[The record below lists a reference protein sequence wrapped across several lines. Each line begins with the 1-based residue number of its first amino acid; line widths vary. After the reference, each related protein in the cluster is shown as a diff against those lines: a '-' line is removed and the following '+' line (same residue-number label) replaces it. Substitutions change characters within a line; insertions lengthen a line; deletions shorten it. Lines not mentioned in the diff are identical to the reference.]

1 MTSVLQIKR
10 AARQAAADLLA
21 EHGITR
27 PPVSVDRLAK
37 AMGISVR
44 YSPFDDGLSGMA
56 FIRGDQRVIAVNALH
71 HPNRQRFTLAH
82 ELAHHVLHDE
92 KLRGGDIHV
101 DKVILHRDDLAAK
114 GTDRDE
120 IAANAF
126 ASELLI
132 PAILLEQEVRG
143 EIDLLDETTLAA
155 LAKRFKVSMAALQ
168 FRIAALD

>member
-1 MTSVLQIKR
+1 MTTLSQIKA
-10 AARQAAADLLA
+10 AARQAARELLTEKGVSRA
-21 EHGITR
+21 
-27 PPVSVDRLAK
+27 PVPVDRIAK
-37 AMGISVR
+37 NMGINVR
-44 YSPFDDGLSGMA
+44 YTPFDDGLSGMA
-56 FIRGDQRVIAVNALH
+56 FIRDDQRVIAVNALH

-126 ASELLI
+126 ASEFLI
-132 PAILLEQEVRG
+132 PEFLLSQESRG
-143 EIDLLDETTLAA
+143 EIDLLDEAALAA
-155 LAKRFKVSMAALQ
+155 LAKRFKVSMAALH